1 MIPKQQIQMAKRA
14 DLPRILMSL
23 GIEIVPD
30 GTDYQLGTHDSLKL
44 FLQDGIWLYKWWS
57 RNGEVGDGIQY
68 LQRHCGMGFAEAVS
82 ILSGTTIFQNT
93 TSQRVNRQNLH
104 APGPKKKPQK
114 WRTPKWQRDSEKLI
128 QIGRSYLLGP
138 NGKERVSFLV
148 HERGLDL
155 DTIRQRRLG
164 WLPEKRHMPSK
175 LLIPCYDSQ
184 GHLIRIRFRM
194 DTFNPGQPRYRI
206 SQGSNP
212 NAPYP
217 IAVAAAK
224 PLMILESELDAI
236 LIAQEAAE
244 HIGALAMGT
253 TAMKFSPAMIRYLSE
268 NIPIILVS
276 LDNDQS
282 GKEKT
287 SRLIRELANAIDWPV
302 PEKYGKDPGEAFK
315 RINLKHWIKT
325 GLKSHPCATITNA
338 QPIRRLDKR
347 LYIQH
352 YEERI
357 C

>member
-1 MIPKQQIQMAKRA
+1 MIPKQQIEMAKRA
-14 DLPRILMSL
+14 DLPSILKGL
-23 GIEIVPD
+23 GIELVPN
-30 GTDYQLGTHDSLKL
+30 GRDYHLSAHDSLKL

-57 RNGEVGDGIQY
+57 RNGQVGDGIQY
-68 LQRHCGMGFAEAVS
+68 LQRHCGMSFPDAVS

-93 TSQRVNRQNLH
+93 TSEHLNRQNRH
-104 APGPKKKPQK
+104 RPGPIKKPEK
-114 WRTPKWQRDSEKLI
+114 WRTKKWQRDSEKLI
-128 QIGRSYLLGP
+128 QVGRSYLLGP
-138 NGKERVSFLV
+138 NGKERISYLV
-148 HERGLDL
+148 HQRGLDL

-184 GHLIRIRFRM
+184 SNLIRIRFRM
-194 DTFNPGQPRYRI
+194 DTFNPGQQRYRI
-206 SQGSNP
+206 SKGSNP
-212 NAPYP
+212 DSPYP
-217 IAVAAAK
+217 IGVAAAK

-268 NIPIILVS
+268 YIPIILVS

-287 SRLIRELANAIDWPV
+287 SRLISELPNAIDWPV

-315 RINLKHWIKT
+315 RINLKHWIEI
-325 GLKSHPCATITNA
+325 GLKSHSTLNIKHSPN
-338 QPIRRLDKR
+338 PVKRRGKGLV
-347 LYIQH
+347 I
-352 YEERI
+352 
-357 C
+357 